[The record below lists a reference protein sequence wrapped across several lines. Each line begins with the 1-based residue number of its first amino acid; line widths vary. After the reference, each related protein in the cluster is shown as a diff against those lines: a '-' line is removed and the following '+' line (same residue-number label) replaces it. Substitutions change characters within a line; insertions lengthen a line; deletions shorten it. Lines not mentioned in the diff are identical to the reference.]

1 MTEPAQ
7 APSLK
12 DMAIEVVHKILGVY
26 GLLDEAEVAEGEWD
40 YRLDVID
47 NDQNLTLNISID
59 DEAGRIL
66 AGKRQ
71 QNLQAM
77 QKLLISAIHF
87 RLDHGPRQKLERF
100 VRLSVNGQFA
110 DPKKENGDNKVVTII
125 IPSGVELRT
134 LNPDGTNR

>member
-7 APSLK
+7 TPSLRDLAVK
-12 DMAIEVVHKILGVY
+12 VIREMLGIY
-26 GLLDEAEVAEGEWD
+26 RLLDEAEVTEGEWD
-40 YRLDVID
+40 YKIDVIE
-47 NDQNLTLNISID
+47 NEQNLTVNVSID

-87 RLDHGPRQKLERF
+87 RLDHGPGEKLERF

-110 DPKKENGDNKVVTII
+110 DPKKENSDSRVVTII
-125 IPSGVELRT
+125 APLGVMIRT
-134 LNPDGTNR
+134 LNPDGTTR